1 MFLLGF
7 LLFAASGAFIG
18 LLIADNLSGGPEY
31 QVTVLGHDLVTLNSL
46 AIFLSGV
53 ALALLFCLGLALMG
67 AGRRV
72 RRPAPAPVAAG
83 GAVPREAD
91 PQRPVRRARVGAD
104 RAGAARDGEDR
115 IGEERAGEE
124 RVGEARI
131 GEERAGEERVGADR
145 AGAAQD
151 ESLTVPGSP
160 ADEQGG
166 RAEGIPVAPRKEA
179 RRRHLFGH

>member
-72 RRPAPAPVAAG
+72 RRPAPVAAG
-83 GAVPREAD
+83 GTVHREAD
-91 PQRPVRRARVGAD
+91 PQRPARRSRV
-104 RAGAARDGEDR
+104 
-115 IGEERAGEE
+115 GEE
-124 RVGEARI
+124 RVGEARD
-131 GEERAGEERVGADR
+131 GEDR
-145 AGAAQD
+145 AGAEQD

-166 RAEGIPVAPRKEA
+166 RAEAIPVAPRKEA